1 MTERSVG
8 TSETEGASP
17 DAVRTLL
24 SARAVRERART
35 MLGLAQDGHLLHCAV
50 DMDRLP
56 LVADYVVDTIR
67 GNYPTLAIPFHAR
80 WRHFAVGGHDR
91 WGVLAAR
98 TTWRDAAAKARAAFD
113 LAIVSVLLDAGA
125 GPIWRYR
132 EDETGEAYARSEGLA
147 VASLRM
153 FETGLFSATAGDP
166 LRADAKRLRDVTGRD
181 LAAGFKVNEQNAL
194 VGLEGRAALLY
205 GLGTVAAARPEV
217 FARADGPRPGGL
229 FDALV
234 AEGAGGEVP
243 AELILHM
250 LLAHLSAVWPA
261 RLTIAG
267 IELGDTWMH
276 PLMPGDG
283 GTTGLVPFHKLSQWL
298 AYSLIEP
305 LEEAGLAVTGIDG
318 LTGLPEYRNGGLLID
333 LGVIRL
339 KDPEDLARTHEV
351 SSPLVVEW
359 RALTVALLD
368 EVARLVRERL
378 GCDERAMPLAR
389 VLEGGT
395 WAAGRRIAREKRSDG
410 SPPLSIASD
419 GTVF

>member
-1 MTERSVG
+1 MMGRPVRTREAESV
-8 TSETEGASP
+8 SS
-17 DAVRTLL
+17 DAVRGLL
-24 SARAVRERART
+24 SAKAVRERART
-35 MLGLAQDGHLLHCAV
+35 MLAMAEEGRLLHCAV

-67 GNYPTLAIPFHAR
+67 ANYPTLAIPFHAR
-80 WRHFAVGGHDR
+80 WRHFSAGGHDR
-91 WGVLAAR
+91 WAALAAR
-98 TTWRDAAAKARAAFD
+98 TRWPDTAARARAAFD

-125 GPIWRYR
+125 GPVWRYR
-132 EDETGEAYARSEGLA
+132 EAETGETYARSEGLA
-147 VASLRM
+147 IASLRM
-153 FETGLFSATAGDP
+153 FEAGLFSAKADDP
-166 LRADAKRLRDVTGRD
+166 LRADARRLRSLTGRD
-181 LAAGFKVNEQNAL
+181 LAAGFKADEQNAL
-194 VGLEGRAALLY
+194 VGLEGRASLLY
-205 GLGTVAAARPEV
+205 GLGTVAAGKPDI

-234 AEGAGGEVP
+234 AESAGGEVP

-267 IELGDTWMH
+267 VELGDTWMH
-276 PLMPGDG
+276 PLMPGAG
-283 GTTGLVPFHKLSQWL
+283 GTAGLVPFHKLSQWL

-305 LEEAGLAVTGIDG
+305 LEQAGLVVTGIDG

-333 LGVIRL
+333 LGAIRL

-378 GCDERAMPLAR
+378 GCDERTLPLAR

-395 WAAGRRIAREKRSDG
+395 WAAGRRIAREKRRDG